1 MHPGRKRTLQ
11 LHDNHAAK
19 QELTKKITAAKTWI
33 DTRKETYANTLQ
45 VRELFYHIHLF
56 IFTYLGVSGCQ
67 ARG

>member
-1 MHPGRKRTLQ
+1 MHAGRKRTLQ

-45 VRELFYHIHLF
+45 VLGLFNHIHLLISTF
-56 IFTYLGVSGCQ
+56 
-67 ARG
+67 